1 MWTVLMLLFFWVEP
15 LKEDQGSQNL
25 PKKIDLTLNFQ
36 REYKILTY
44 NVWGLPVYLPGHE
57 DDNRFPFIA
66 DSLVDRDPDI
76 LCLQEIFSVHFRSL
90 NLSKLKSRY
99 HYGSDY
105 DCSQSIVPFVYKD
118 CHGGLATFSKYPILE
133 EKFYP
138 YPVFPGMRWEEKI
151 GAKGFLLTLIDL
163 PYGKVWVVNT
173 HLYAGPDDNDE
184 LIRLSQLQ
192 YMMKILKVLDTE
204 LPLILAGD
212 FNIAHPELVNNKLT
226 FSTKAYD
233 MIQNQWQFQDAV
245 DNYTNSSQLF
255 TIDPDHNKYCDSKEG
270 CQKLDYIF
278 YRGGLSKCISILHNT
293 VEMKGA
299 ATLSDHHAFS
309 TVFKLDKLQ

>member
-1 MWTVLMLLFFWVEP
+1 MWTALMFLFFWAQP
-15 LKEDQGSQNL
+15 MKGDQGAHNL
-25 PKKIDLTLNFQ
+25 PKKLDLTLHFQ
-36 REYKILTY
+36 KEYKILTY

-66 DSLVDRDPDI
+66 DSLLDSDPDI
-76 LCLQEIFSVHFRSL
+76 LCLQEVFSVHFRSL

-133 EKFYP
+133 EKFYQ
-138 YPVFPGMRWEEKI
+138 YPLFPGMRWEEKI

-163 PYGKVWVVNT
+163 PFGKVWVVNT
-173 HLYAGPDDNDE
+173 HLYAGPNDNDE
-184 LIRLSQLQ
+184 LIRLSQLR
-192 YMMKILKVLDTE
+192 YMMKIVKDLNTHF
-204 LPLILAGD
+204 PLILAGD
-212 FNIAHPELVNNKLT
+212 FNIAHPNLTNNKLKI
-226 FSTKAYD
+226 STQAYQ
-233 MIQNQWQFQDAV
+233 MIQNLWQFQDAV
-245 DNYTNSSQLF
+245 ESYTKSNQLF
-255 TIDPDHNKYCDSKEG
+255 TIDPNQNKYCDSREG

-278 YRGGLSKCISILHNT
+278 YKAGRFKSISILGNT

-309 TVFKLDKLQ
+309 TVFKLDNLK